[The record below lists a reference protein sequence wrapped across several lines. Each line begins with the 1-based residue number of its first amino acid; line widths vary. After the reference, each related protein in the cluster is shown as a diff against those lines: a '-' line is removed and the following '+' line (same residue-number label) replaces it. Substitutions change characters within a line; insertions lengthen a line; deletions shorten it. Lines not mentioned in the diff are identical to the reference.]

1 MPFTRNAR
9 HVVAD
14 RNVAL
19 TDDQVLALSAY
30 LDRSTAEYRDRTWR
44 TTIHRLPA
52 SVGRRSPDCC
62 RRGGR
67 DHARASRSSSWLSQD
82 SHTAQSSLS
91 RLDNR

>member
-30 LDRSTAEYRDRTWR
+30 LDRSTAEYRDRTW
-44 TTIHRLPA
+44 
-52 SVGRRSPDCC
+52 
-62 RRGGR
+62 
-67 DHARASRSSSWLSQD
+67 
-82 SHTAQSSLS
+82 
-91 RLDNR
+91 